1 MNLTYGRYEQYELRI
16 RAIARILRW
25 IRRFKWLLITGAFFI
40 AAAFA
45 FVGIV
50 PGIFTQDAACADHIY
65 GEALQYQAEAILS
78 DVSYEFSTTEEGAAW
93 TNAVPASAGTYR
105 IRAVS
110 QNGYGTPRYSEE
122 MLFTIHPAALTI
134 TVKDRSQ
141 IYGDISEYSAEDVD
155 IQGLQGSDRLG
166 EISFTSKDISI
177 REMMVEV
184 DQFTIVNSKNEDV
197 TACYTVNLTSGSL
210 VFDQRV
216 LGLSSQSQSKI
227 YDGTTLQE
235 PPCEITSGTLAPG
248 NEITFIHD
256 PYASITA
263 TGSAEAHFTAI
274 ITDEQGRDV
283 TDNYKI
289 DYHYGTLTV
298 HERPIT
304 IAISDASKVYD
315 GTPLAISDYKIT
327 DGSLP
332 VGHLVQLH
340 YQTETAITKVG
351 TLPVQFTADVLDSK
365 GNNVSE
371 HYKLTYVQPTLTVT
385 PRTIAFASA
394 SVTKVYDDKP
404 LDQTS
409 YSVTTGSLADNDTA
423 YYTLDPSAVIRDV
436 GTSEAKFSAR
446 ITNAFG
452 EDVSNQ
458 YVISYQYGKLTV
470 KLRPIEIQTCSA
482 SKEYDGTALKNDS
495 MTIVSGSTV
504 SNHKIQVTYIDAPIY
519 AGEYINTAE
528 IRIVADKNR
537 DVTSN
542 YDIQVY
548 FGTLKIDYRN
558 LTIQSGSTV
567 KTYDGRPLTYN
578 KWQVISGSVVKGH
591 RLTVT
596 LTGTQT
602 DVGESP
608 NTMVVRI
615 TDNKGNDVTSLGYQI
630 TLQNG
635 SLRVT
640 PRRITI
646 SSESATAIYTGR
658 PFKYPFVTYL
668 NSSLVL
674 NHTVAYECTGSQT
687 EIGSSSNFFTAQI
700 MTRDGKDVSYNYD
713 ILLMY
718 GTLTVISPIEY
729 EPGDDVIFPEGE
741 DIPLPPEDEK
751 EDVPEEVPEDSN
763 DYTLGIP
770 KFDSIFAVMQVK
782 FEKGGSTFLRRESY
796 GDYTGSGFDFAP
808 LYQNTDGQNPLSFA
822 GLNLHSSGKVESQ
835 SLIIYRENADGYDY
849 LPYYTNITLANN
861 GTDDNHIDN
870 YSRNYSLWTA
880 TDYDYR
886 VFEGISTRSNLVN
899 AERAYRTFVY
909 ENYLSVPEE
918 TAKIL
923 QALADSNGISK
934 DSPTLIGDIQA
945 YIQHAATYNL
955 YAADYPKGVDQVV
968 YFLTVAKEGV
978 CQQYAASATLMYRLF
993 GIPARYT
1000 VGYSIRGE
1008 AGVVT
1013 DVLNTQGH
1021 AWVEIYLD
1029 GIGWVAV
1036 EVTGGSYATT
1046 ADPKGKPASGGGECD
1061 GNCDGDCEGVDIG
1074 GEELDKLDNVIYAR
1088 VRTETAT
1095 ALYLREMSF
1104 GNYNGSSW
1112 SHIDPYASSSGTKPI
1127 YYAGEAIEASGKKLI
1142 SESVNVQL
1150 RPGCPYLLPY
1160 YTTDSYSSAYEETD
1174 NQVLFKSS
1182 NYTIKTHT
1190 SLKYRDFLGVE
1201 SASKNKVRE
1210 SSYRTY
1216 VYDNYLH
1223 VPQNTKA
1230 ALLEI
1235 ARQNGLSAASK
1246 SLITDVQV
1254 YIQSCAKYKKEVE
1267 DYPENAD
1274 TVLYFL
1280 NEAKEGNCQHF
1291 ASAATLMYRALGIPA
1306 RFTVGFMVETE
1317 AGTYVPVKGENAHA
1331 WVEVYIDGLGWI
1343 QIEVT
1348 GIVEGVPTE
1357 MGEKTIQ
1364 LRPDGR
1370 VFLSVSTPDVE
1381 KVYDGAGVDA
1391 PTKNICILRKG
1402 DLMVGHQMKVTYN
1415 NSKTINAGESLVNE
1429 ISQIQIFDMMG
1440 NDVTDRYVIE
1450 MEYGTLTVLK
1460 RPITV
1465 TSTDAS
1471 KPYDGTALTDGRY
1484 WISSGSLAKGHKLI
1498 VSVTGS
1504 ITKEGSANNTFTL
1517 SIVDENGNS
1526 VIHQYDVKTVYG
1538 LLRVTAPQ

>member
-16 RAIARILRW
+16 RAIARVLRW
-25 IRRFKWLLITGAFFI
+25 IRRFKWLLITGAFLI
-40 AAAFA
+40 AAGFA

-50 PGIFTQDAACADHIY
+50 PGIFTQDATCADHIY
-65 GEALQYQAEAILS
+65 GETLQYHAEAILS

-93 TNAVPASAGTYR
+93 TNEIPALAGTYR

-110 QNGYGTPRYSEE
+110 QNGYGKPRYSEE
-122 MLFTIHPAALTI
+122 MLFAIHPTPVTI
-134 TVKDRSQ
+134 SVKDRSQ
-141 IYGDISEYSAEDVD
+141 IYGDISEYSMEDID
-155 IQGLQGSDRLG
+155 IQGLQGNDHLG
-166 EISFTSKDISI
+166 EVTFTSKDLSI
-177 REMMVEV
+177 REMEVEV
-184 DQFTIVNSKNEDV
+184 DHFTIVNAQNTDV
-197 TACYTVNLTSGSL
+197 TACYTVNLISGSL

-227 YDGTTLQE
+227 YDGTALCE
-235 PPCEITSGTLAPG
+235 PACEITSGTLAPE
-248 NEITFIHD
+248 NVITFIHD
-256 PYASITA
+256 PNASITA
-263 TGSAEAHFTAI
+263 TGSTEARFTAV

-283 TDNYKI
+283 TENYKI
-289 DYHYGTLTV
+289 DYHYGTLTI

-304 IAISDASKVYD
+304 IAIANASKTYD
-315 GTPLAISDYKIT
+315 GTPLAVPEYKIT
-327 DGSLP
+327 DGSFP

-351 TLPVQFTADVLDSK
+351 TLPVQFTAEIWDIA

-371 HYKLTYVQPTLTVT
+371 YYKLTYVHPTLTVT

-404 LDQTS
+404 IDQTT
-409 YSVTTGSLADNDTA
+409 YSVTTGSLADKDTVQ
-423 YYTLDPSAVIRDV
+423 YTLDPSAVICDV
-436 GTSEAKFSAR
+436 GTSEAKFTAR

-452 EDVSNQ
+452 EDVTDQ
-458 YVISYQYGKLTV
+458 YIVSYQYGKMTV

-482 SKEYDGTALKNDS
+482 TKEYDGTALKNDS

-504 SNHKIQVTYIDAPIY
+504 SNHKIQITYIDAPIY
-519 AGEYINTAE
+519 AGDYINTAE
-528 IRIVADKNR
+528 IRIIADKNR

-542 YDIQVY
+542 YDIQVH
-548 FGTLKIDYRN
+548 FGTLKINYRQ
-558 LTIQSGSTV
+558 LIIQSGSTV

-578 KWQVISGSVVKGH
+578 KWQIISGSVVKGH
-591 RLTVT
+591 RLTANV
-596 LTGTQT
+596 TGTQT
-602 DVGESP
+602 DVGESS

-615 TDNKGNDVTSLGYQI
+615 TDSKGNDVTSLGYQI

-646 SSESATAIYTGR
+646 TSESATAIYTGK
-658 PFKYPFVTYL
+658 PFKYPYVSYL
-668 NSSLVL
+668 DSSLVL
-674 NHTVAYECTGSQT
+674 NHTVSYECTGSQT
-687 EIGSSSNFFTAQI
+687 EIGSSSNFFTAKI
-700 MTRDGKDVSYNYD
+700 MTQDGKDISYNYD
-713 ILLMY
+713 IFLIY
-718 GTLTVISPIEY
+718 GTLTVIPPQEY
-729 EPGDDVIFPEGE
+729 EPGDGIIYPDEE
-741 DIPLPPEDEK
+741 DIPLPPDKEK
-751 EDVPEEVPEDSN
+751 EEPEESEEESD
-763 DYTLGIP
+763 DYNLGIP
-770 KFDSIFAVMQVK
+770 HFDSIYAVMQVR

-796 GDYTGSGFDFAP
+796 GDYTGSGFTEAP
-808 LYQNTDGQNPLSFA
+808 LYQNTNGQNPLSFA
-822 GLNLHSSGKVESQ
+822 GLNLNSSGKVEGQ
-835 SLIIYRENADGYDY
+835 SLTIYRQNSDGYDY
-849 LPYYTNITLANN
+849 LPYYTNITLSNN

-870 YSRNYSLWTA
+870 YARNYTFWTA

-886 VFEGISTRSNLVN
+886 VFEGVTTRSNLVT
-899 AERAYRTFVY
+899 AEREYRTFVY
-909 ENYLSVPEE
+909 QNYMSVPEE
-918 TAKIL
+918 TAKVL
-923 QALADSNGISK
+923 LALADANGISK

-945 YIQHAATYNL
+945 YIQHSATYNL
-955 YAADYPKGVDQVV
+955 YAASYPKGVDQVV

-1000 VGYSIRGE
+1000 VGYSVKGE
-1008 AGVVT
+1008 AGVTT

-1036 EVTGGSYATT
+1036 EVTGGSYGTT
-1046 ADPKGKPASGGGECD
+1046 PDPKEKLASGGGECD
-1061 GNCDGDCEGVDIG
+1061 GNCDGDCGGVNIG
-1074 GEELDKLDNVIYAR
+1074 GEELAKLDNVIYAR
-1088 VRTETAT
+1088 VRTETST

-1104 GNYNGSSW
+1104 GDYTGSGW
-1112 SHIDPYASSSGTKPI
+1112 SHIDAYAASFGTKPL
-1127 YYAGEAIEASGKKLI
+1127 YYAGEAIGSSDKKLTA
-1142 SESVNVQL
+1142 ESVNIQL
-1150 RPGCPYLLPY
+1150 RPGSPYLLPY

-1182 NYTIKTHT
+1182 NYSIRTYI

-1201 SASKNKVRE
+1201 VATKNKVKE

-1216 VYDNYLH
+1216 VYENYLN
-1223 VPQNTKA
+1223 VPQDTKT

-1235 ARQNGLSAASK
+1235 ARENGLSAAST
-1246 SLITDVQV
+1246 SLITDVQT

-1267 DYPENAD
+1267 DYPEGID

-1280 NEAKEGNCQHF
+1280 NEVKEGNCQHF

-1317 AGTYVPVKGENAHA
+1317 GGTYVPVKGENAHA

-1343 QIEVT
+1343 QVEVT

-1357 MGEKTIQ
+1357 MGNKTVQ
-1364 LRPDGR
+1364 LRPDGLM
-1370 VFLSVSTPDVE
+1370 FISVATPDVE

-1391 PTKNICILRKG
+1391 PTKDVCILRKG

-1415 NSKTINAGESLVNE
+1415 NSQTINAGESIVNE

-1450 MEYGTLTVLK
+1450 VEYGTLTVLK
-1460 RPITV
+1460 RPITI

-1471 KPYDGTALTDGRY
+1471 KSYDGTPLTDGRY
-1484 WISSGSLAKGHKLI
+1484 WISSGSLAKGHRL
-1498 VSVTGS
+1498 VVNVTGS
-1504 ITKEGSANNTFTL
+1504 ITNEGSANNTFAF
-1517 SIVDENGNS
+1517 SIIDENGNS
-1526 VIHQYDVKTVYG
+1526 VIHQYDVKTIYG
-1538 LLRVTAPQ
+1538 LLRITPP